1 MDEMNGTAPV
11 RAAGG
16 VVCRAGPGGLLEVA
30 IIHRPTRD
38 DWSLPKGKL
47 EPGEEPLDAALREV
61 EEETGMRCDLL
72 EPVGETSYVDRKGR
86 DKTVLYWLMRP
97 VSGTFE
103 PGDEVDVLR
112 WLTPEEAL
120 VVMSYEQDRE
130 LISRVAREC
139 ASARLAALFA

>member
-1 MDEMNGTAPV
+1 MDEMSEAAPV

-16 VVCRAGPGGLLEVA
+16 VVCRAGPAGLPEVA
-30 IIHRPTRD
+30 IIHRPDRD

-47 EPGEEPLDAALREV
+47 EPGEEPVEAALREV

-72 EPVGETSYVDRKGR
+72 EPVGQTSYVDRKGR
-86 DKTVLYWLMRP
+86 DKVVLYWLMRP

-103 PGDEVDVLR
+103 PNDEVDVLR

-120 VVMSYEQDRE
+120 GVMSYEQDRA
-130 LISRVAREC
+130 LLSRVVGEC
-139 ASARLAALFA
+139 APDRLAELLA